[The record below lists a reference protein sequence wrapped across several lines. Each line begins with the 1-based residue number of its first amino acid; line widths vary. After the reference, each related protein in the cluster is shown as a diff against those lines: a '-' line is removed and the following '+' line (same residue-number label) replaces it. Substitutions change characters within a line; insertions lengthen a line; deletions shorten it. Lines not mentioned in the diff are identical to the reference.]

1 MRPPKEAGAGGFY
14 LMIVRTANGSPGD
27 QDYIPTGPNLLELQ
41 THCFTQTSLDAIA
54 LHSIT
59 NTAVHGEAEA
69 AIRQIIRQRTQ
80 HEQLI
85 GKRATLTADFLEP
98 FVRADSITPLHDV
111 PLSPP
116 CGR

>member
-1 MRPPKEAGAGGFY
+1 
-14 LMIVRTANGSPGD
+14 MIVRTANGSPGD

-41 THCFTQTSLDAIA
+41 THRFAQASLDAIA
-54 LHSIT
+54 LHSIA
-59 NTAVHGEAEA
+59 NTAVHGKAET
-69 AIRQIIRQRTQ
+69 AIRQIIWQSTQ
-80 HEQLI
+80 HEQLV

-98 FVRADSITPLHDV
+98 LVRADSITPLHDD